1 MNVFLPPEASP
12 PLWAGAAVIKDSAWR
27 ELGGMVSLFSGRNF
41 GRSGIFSKPS
51 INSFPQNL
59 LVSPVDRHAAAVL
72 SWPPR
77 RVAPASNPAD
87 PTPVECTVHLLLLS
101 ELQPH
106 LDLQEF
112 FGRGQGED
120 SSARVAVRIS
130 QAQQGL
136 SGVDR

>member
-1 MNVFLPPEASP
+1 M
-12 PLWAGAAVIKDSAWR
+12 
-27 ELGGMVSLFSGRNF
+27 
-41 GRSGIFSKPS
+41 
-51 INSFPQNL
+51 
-59 LVSPVDRHAAAVL
+59 DRHAAAVL

-77 RVAPASNPAD
+77 RVAPASNPASNPAD